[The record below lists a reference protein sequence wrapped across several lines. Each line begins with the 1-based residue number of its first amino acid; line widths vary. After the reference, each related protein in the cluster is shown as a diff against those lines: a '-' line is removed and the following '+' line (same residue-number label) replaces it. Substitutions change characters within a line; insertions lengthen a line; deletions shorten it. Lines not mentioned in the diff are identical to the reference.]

1 MEILINKL
9 KKIDNFESITEEEI
23 DENVVETV
31 FKNNLMTL
39 TVAIDNSMPL
49 QDVIEGNFNDVT
61 YKEEIRIDFKFKHF
75 LIDNK
80 YTSQEEMIT
89 RLKSETIQDSSK
101 RNEEYYR
108 EFLFNEINNVY
119 KMYKDKEKEVSS
131 NYQKILYDDWTV
143 NIEKLFQKNNIEI
156 MDINVNDYENSLLYS
171 NIYKSWSFVKD
182 DIFTTYLLNIDGN
195 LSAYKENLKTDTS
208 KDYEIGLYSP
218 ENLEKVVEV
227 LSVVI

>member
-1 MEILINKL
+1 MIPPPPTSTLFPYTTLFRSINKL

-49 QDVIEGNFNDVT
+49 QDVIEGNFNNVT

-75 LIDNK
+75 LIDNT

-119 KMYKDKEKEVSS
+119 KMY
-131 NYQKILYDDWTV
+131 
-143 NIEKLFQKNNIEI
+143 
-156 MDINVNDYENSLLYS
+156 ND
-171 NIYKSWSFVKD
+171 
-182 DIFTTYLLNIDGN
+182 
-195 LSAYKENLKTDTS
+195 
-208 KDYEIGLYSP
+208 
-218 ENLEKVVEV
+218 
-227 LSVVI
+227 